1 MTSIESYDKGNSV
14 KKQIFEWSEKLPVLQ
29 DETTDFQSINRPVVY
44 LVPHT
49 HYEAIWVF
57 TKEDYFYINIEL
69 ILKQVVDLIKG
80 HKEYKFTI
88 EQTFLL
94 EHIECNYPKLFAD
107 ITNFI
112 KQGRIEIAGGQYL
125 LCDVMLPHGE
135 VLIREISEGKTYIKN
150 KFD

>member
-1 MTSIESYDKGNSV
+1 MDSGNV
-14 KKQIFEWSEKLPVLQ
+14 KKNYDQG
-29 DETTDFQSINRPVVY
+29 INRPVVY

-49 HYEAIWVF
+49 HYDAIWVF
-57 TKEDYFYINIEL
+57 TKEDIEL

-80 HKEYKFTI
+80 HKGYKFTV

-94 EHIECNYPKLFAD
+94 EHIENNYPKLFAD

-112 KQGRIEIAGGQYL
+112 KQGRIEIAGGHHL

-135 VLIREISEGKTYIKN
+135 VLIREISEGKTCLCKY
-150 KFD
+150 FTELA